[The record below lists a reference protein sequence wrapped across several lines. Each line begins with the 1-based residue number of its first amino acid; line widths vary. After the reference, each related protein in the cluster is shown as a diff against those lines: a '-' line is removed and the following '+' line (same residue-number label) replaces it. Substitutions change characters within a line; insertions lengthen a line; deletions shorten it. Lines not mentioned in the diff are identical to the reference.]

1 MRISGLKSLIHQY
14 IVLLAVFLG
23 ATLQA
28 RAQANTYWTGPIV
41 SFSHEADTT
50 TADMLTSNHTGDDA
64 TNNVWLTRGTTQ
76 PLYNAAA
83 ESAWDPSI
91 SPANTLWAVASG
103 DLTNAASLSYD
114 VFANVVGQPGN
125 SPKYSVGKTFF
136 VKIFSDNIYLTLT
149 LTSWGSDDGGSFSYN
164 RSTPAVITPPPAP
177 AVSLT
182 NPAPGTVFSAPA
194 NLPLGADATVSSG
207 TVTNVEFFANGT
219 PAGAVQTA
227 PFTLTTGSLTAG
239 SYALTAVAT
248 AAGISATSTLVNVSV
263 VNPVAVKLS
272 SAEIRTGQFSF
283 SYTANTGLSYVI
295 QSSTNLLNWVSLATN
310 RAAASS
316 VSYTNSAGSTGAVF
330 YRVGRMP
337 NP

>member
-1 MRISGLKSLIHQY
+1 MRTSGLKSLTHQHL
-14 IVLLAVFLG
+14 VLLVIFLG

-28 RAQANTYWTGPIV
+28 RAQANTYWTGPTV

-50 TADMLTSNHTGDDA
+50 TVDMLTSNHTGADA

-83 ESAWDPSI
+83 ESAWDPAV
-91 SPANTLWAVASG
+91 SPANTLWVVASG
-103 DLTNAASLSYD
+103 DLTNAASLTYD
-114 VFANVVGQPGN
+114 TFANVVGQPGN
-125 SPKYSVGKTFF
+125 SPKYKVGTTFF
-136 VKIFSDNIYLTLT
+136 VKIFSDNIYLALT

-177 AVSLT
+177 TVTIT
-182 NPAPGTVFSAPA
+182 NPAPAAVFATPA
-194 NLPLGADATVSSG
+194 NLKLGADATVSAG
-207 TVTNVEFFANGT
+207 TVTNVAFFANGT

-227 PFTLTTGSLTAG
+227 PFTLTTSSLVAG

-248 AAGISATSTLVNVSV
+248 AAGISATSTVVNVSV

-272 SAEIRTGQFSF
+272 SAEVRTGQFSF

-295 QSSTNLLNWVSLATN
+295 QSSPNLLNWVSLATN

-316 VSYTNSAGSTGAVF
+316 VSYTNSASSTGAVF
-330 YRVGRMP
+330 YRIGRMP